1 MPAEVNCYVLDALI
15 MCAKRMRDTR
25 DFFEQPRTILDSSG
39 EKQDLDIIIHLAE
52 KSLEKGDPNGI

>member
-25 DFFEQPRTILDSSG
+25 DFFEQPRTILDREISSSNPEQFWIVLG
-39 EKQDLDIIIHLAE
+39 
-52 KSLEKGDPNGI
+52 KSKILTLSFI